1 MDILCDLDVDYISDY
16 SNMRN
21 LRLSILNVLLNNP
34 KKVEKENE
42 SLSNSFSQVF
52 LQEAVLGFRGKKWHN
67 KSKVCSVAP
76 SSTPRRLQITLED
89 KTDALH
95 IKWLKENLSI
105 K

>member
-1 MDILCDLDVDYISDY
+1 MDILFNLDVDYISDY

-34 KKVEKENE
+34 KKAEKENE
-42 SLSNSFSQVF
+42 WLSNTIFKVF
-52 LQEAVLGFRGKKWHN
+52 PQEALLDFGGGKWHN
-67 KSKVCSVAP
+67 KNKACSVAP
-76 SSTPRRLQITLED
+76 SSTPQRLQITLED

-95 IKWLKENLSI
+95 IKWLKESLSI